1 MSSIII
7 NTRQF
12 NEVMQTASVMA
23 GLHRGM
29 MMLDNVLFQVKD
41 GNLVVTSTDTEAYVS
56 RSMGIE
62 SGNDV
67 KDINVLVNPKDIC
80 QLLPLITDDTVTIE
94 FEDNAMTLKHSK
106 GFVSTA
112 TIDGAEFPTS
122 PFEGGGNAYAGISSN
137 ALAEAMKKAVIF
149 ASNDTVRPNMC
160 SVVLHFDDEGFN
172 VYASDGVCL
181 FLQEISETIKYDAR
195 DLLIPKKSVKA
206 IVNMLKTC
214 VAFKG
219 ILANDTLIKFVFEDG
234 EVVTCLTDAKYP
246 NVKQVIPQWS
256 TKQIHV
262 SKAALMESIKRVSLS
277 AGDHRMIRLDL
288 QSGYGT
294 FDVSSADIDFGKKSK
309 ESVPAVINTDA
320 DLVIGLN
327 ADNLIKTMSSL
338 QGDNLIVQMTESNK
352 ATLWSS
358 SDDENTKIIVM
369 PTKVE

>member
-29 MMLDNVLFQVKD
+29 MMLDNVLFQIND

-67 KDINVLVNPKDIC
+67 MDINVLVNPKDIC
-80 QLLPLITDDTVTIE
+80 QLLPLITDETVTIE

-112 TIDGAEFPTS
+112 TMDGAEFPTS
-122 PFEGGGNAYAGISSN
+122 PFDGQGGILSSVN
-137 ALAEAMKKAVIF
+137 PDILAEAMKKAVIF
-149 ASNDTVRPNMC
+149 ASNDAVRPNMC

-181 FLQEISETIKYDAR
+181 FLQEICETMKYEPR

-214 VAFKG
+214 SNFRGVA
-219 ILANDTLIKFVFEDG
+219 ANDKFMKFVFDEGFIVSCLVDG
-234 EVVTCLTDAKYP
+234 KYP
-246 NVKQVIPQWS
+246 NVKKVIPK
-256 TKQIHV
+256 TF
-262 SKAALMESIKRVSLS
+262 SKIVNVKKTALMDSIKRVSLS
-277 AGDHRMIRLDL
+277 AGENRMIRFATQRGLRIIDI
-288 QSGYGT
+288 
-294 FDVSSADIDFGKKSK
+294 SSDDTYLCKKSK
-309 ESVPAVINTDA
+309 ESVSAEIMADD
-320 DLVIGLN
+320 DLVIGFN
-327 ADNLIKTMSSL
+327 ADNIIKSL
-338 QGDNLIVQMTESNK
+338 SNLYGENVVIKMNESNM
-352 ATLWSS
+352 ATLWSCEEDAS
-358 SDDENTKIIVM
+358 TKILIM
-369 PTKVE
+369 PTRIE

>member
-29 MMLDNVLFQVKD
+29 MMLDNVLFQVND
-41 GNLVVTSTDTEAYVS
+41 GNLVVTSTDTEAYIS

-62 SGNDV
+62 SGNEV

-112 TIDGAEFPTS
+112 TMDGAEFPTS
-122 PFEGGGNAYAGISSN
+122 PFEGGGNAYAGISPN

-181 FLQEISETIKYDAR
+181 FLQEICETMEYDAR

-246 NVKQVIPQWS
+246 NVKKVIPQLS

-309 ESVPAVINTDA
+309 ESVPAVINADA